1 MGRAAW
7 QRVALFPF
15 AFPAI
20 LCLPRGR
27 SCGAVLR
34 YYFAFILAVGL
45 GASLLTN
52 NSGSPAIT
60 SDQDRPATLT
70 VTAVTPVGEF
80 RQAGDGLTLQRQY
93 DGHFYA
99 DAQINGTTVRM
110 LVDTGA
116 SGIALTRD
124 DARKAGIGISIGMPN
139 VVGQG
144 AGGAVKGEYVMLDR
158 VSLGSASAQ
167 SVPAVVLDGGGQ
179 SLLGQSFL
187 SKFASVEMR
196 GDTMVLR

>member
-1 MGRAAW
+1 MLRAWFIIVLVAGVFSSMLSTCGR
-7 QRVALFPF
+7 RVNSTPD
-15 AFPAI
+15 AFDQVRADHE
-20 LCLPRGR
+20 
-27 SCGAVLR
+27 
-34 YYFAFILAVGL
+34 
-45 GASLLTN
+45 
-52 NSGSPAIT
+52 
-60 SDQDRPATLT
+60 SDYARARAYSRDSDE
-70 VTAVTPVGEF
+70 TANV
-80 RQAGDGLTLQRQY
+80 DGLVLHRQW

-99 DAQINGTTVRM
+99 DTQINGTTIRM

-116 SGIALTRD
+116 TGIALTRD

-144 AGGAVKGEYVMLDR
+144 AGGAVKGEYVTLDR
-158 VSLGSASAQ
+158 VSLGGENAE

-187 SKFASVEMR
+187 SKFASVEIK